1 MLSPPDPPPPGKPAK
16 GQVGRPSS
24 GVPRAEQ
31 IRRAV
36 AARRAGLRQLLLLL
50 PPPINEALE
59 AASRDHGP
67 GKADY
72 ALSVLT
78 DHLQHTGF
86 YSPPPSDAPT

>member
-1 MLSPPDPPPPGKPAK
+1 MPSPPDPPPPGKPAK

-36 AARRAGLRQLLLLL
+36 AARRAGLRQLQLLLSPSL
-50 PPPINEALE
+50 NAALD
-59 AASRDHGP
+59 AASADHEA

-72 ALSVLT
+72 ALNVLT
-78 DHLQHTGF
+78 THLQQKGF
-86 YSPPPSDAPT
+86 YTPPGELPS

>member
-1 MLSPPDPPPPGKPAK
+1 MPDPSDSPPSGKPAK

-36 AARRAGLRQLLLLL
+36 AARRAGLINLQLLLS
-50 PPPINEALE
+50 PALNAALD
-59 AASRDHGP
+59 AASAGHEA

-72 ALSVLT
+72 ALRVLT
-78 DHLQHTGF
+78 ADLQQKGF
-86 YSPPPSDAPT
+86 YSPSGELPS